1 MSVFKCFV
9 PPPKRPTITGHK
21 GPYVVGEELQLV
33 CRTNGGKP
41 LPSLMWYNGSEPLDP
56 FGTFYQDAPID
67 DIVQTELRIPSL
79 TKWEDSINISCIADQ
94 GVQGVA
100 SQKVSSIQLHVYYS
114 PTVTVPINS
123 IQALEGTYANL
134 TCLVEGNPSPIISW
148 TRDGDSLPQNAETRA
163 QDRWHV
169 RTRTRDLSVVPSE
182 TVRPGFDPE
191 MYRDM
196 SEHAPRRCAL
206 GKGRHFTRLSSLHPG
221 VNGYLTSVGESRI
234 EVSPGDTE
242 WQPHRPFRQLHIS
255 VNSSLLIPR
264 VSRSDSGA
272 YLCEADNGIQPTVTG
287 EINMEV
293 IYTDFH
299 PTLQRIQFYP
309 NYCLPPR
316 IKSSFDGEI
325 SVLYGQNV
333 FRVDCLAE
341 GNPKPNVTW
350 RRKDTNQPYKN
361 PLTLSPLNYQTEGI
375 YVCVAKSKRFP
386 EVTREAFINV
396 IGRPEVVTEA
406 SSVSAAGGDTV
417 ELTCTIAS
425 DPVPEEII
433 WTLAGDDGKKTAY
446 RTGRTGDV
454 FVKKTA
460 VVGDKIQSVLI
471 ISSAESAHTGDY
483 ACIASN
489 MFGQD
494 RQEFRVY
501 VTEVE
506 NGDVLSNKAENSDT
520 PCHLVGSTN
529 REMSD
534 AKVVKD
540 NKDGDTEESSDVVVI
555 AAVTMGV
562 VLGVLFAVMATLCLR
577 ARNIWTSCR
586 LSKSPERGTR
596 RSESFSYCAG
606 SEDELAAKSS
616 LNISSKVP
624 EDELATIE
632 LQKLNGIST
641 HRSTSSL
648 NSQPVV
654 ISSPFTE
661 IKRAEYSRFT
671 TDRSRHCPYYVGEL
685 TNRQETVKLLPS
697 AKRKEDGD
705 ESADT
710 IGSDPEGSDI
720 QAKSTDHYQPEAV
733 TQTNFGTDAKVGQL
747 GGCNVPSDKPAKIPR
762 PSETTALT

>member
-1 MSVFKCFV
+1 MRGRILSTIMDCSGVAPLPWLVLTLLSTVSAALYRIRPESTEVLVNQTVTLYCAFNGLAPSDVVNWYWYNPETDDKLYHISARGRVASEFSRHSIVGSSRRGEYNLRIRDVQPADEGNYRCSVFTVRDAGDARLTVVV
-9 PPPKRPTITGHK
+9 PPTKSPTITGHK

-41 LPSLMWYNGSEPLDP
+41 LPTLMWYNGTEPLDP
-56 FGTFYQDAPID
+56 FGTYYQDAPLD

-79 TKWEDSINISCIADQ
+79 TKWEDSMNISCLADQ

-100 SQKVSSIQLHVYYS
+100 SQKITSIQLQVYYS
-114 PTVTVPINS
+114 PTITVPINS
-123 IQALEGTYANL
+123 LQALEGTYANL
-134 TCLVEGNPSPIISW
+134 TCLWEGNPPPLVSW
-148 TRDGDSLPQNAETRA
+148 TRDGDSLPQNAE
-163 QDRWHV
+163 
-169 RTRTRDLSVVPSE
+169 
-182 TVRPGFDPE
+182 
-191 MYRDM
+191 
-196 SEHAPRRCAL
+196 
-206 GKGRHFTRLSSLHPG
+206 
-221 VNGYLTSVGESRI
+221 
-234 EVSPGDTE
+234 
-242 WQPHRPFRQLHIS
+242 IS
-255 VNSSLLIPR
+255 NSSLLIPR

-272 YLCEADNGIQPTVTG
+272 YLCEADNGIQPRVTG

-293 IYTDFH
+293 IF
-299 PTLQRIQFYP
+299 
-309 NYCLPPR
+309 PPR
-316 IKSSFDGEI
+316 IKSTFDGEI

-333 FRVDCLAE
+333 FKVDCLAE

-350 RRKDTNQPYKN
+350 RRKDTNQPYNN

-375 YVCVAKSKRFP
+375 YVCVARTKRFP

-425 DPVPEEII
+425 DPVPEEIV
-433 WTLAGDDGKKTAY
+433 WTLAGEDGKKTTY

-454 FVKKTA
+454 FVKKTKI
-460 VVGDKIQSVLI
+460 VEDKIQSVLLI
-471 ISSAESAHTGDY
+471 NSAESAHTGDY
-483 ACIASN
+483 VCIASN

-501 VTEVE
+501 VT
-506 NGDVLSNKAENSDT
+506 DD
-520 PCHLVGSTN
+520 
-529 REMSD
+529 
-534 AKVVKD
+534 
-540 NKDGDTEESSDVVVI
+540 SSDVVVI

-577 ARNIWTSCR
+577 ARNIWTCR

-616 LNISSKVP
+616 LNMSSKVP
-624 EDELATIE
+624 EEELATIE

-661 IKRAEYSRFT
+661 IKRVEYSCFT
-671 TDRSRHCPYYVGEL
+671 TDRSRFHDEEEEEKYPRHCPYYVGEL

-697 AKRKEDGD
+697 ARTKEDDDDGCG
-705 ESADT
+705 DT
-710 IGSDPEGSDI
+710 IGSDPGGPADI
-720 QAKSTDHYQPEAV
+720 QAKSTDHYQPEAGS
-733 TQTNFGTDAKVGQL
+733 QTNFV
-747 GGCNVPSDKPAKIPR
+747 
-762 PSETTALT
+762 

>member
-1 MSVFKCFV
+1 MDCSGVAPLPWLVLTLLSTVSAALYRTRPESTEVLVNQTVTLYCAFNGLAPSDVVNWYWYNPEADDKLYHISARGRVASEFSRHSIVGSSRRGEYNLRIRDVQPGDEGNYRCSVFTVRDAGDARLTVVV
-9 PPPKRPTITGHK
+9 PPPKRPKITGHK

-100 SQKVSSIQLHVYYS
+100 SQKVSSIQLHIYYS

-148 TRDGDSLPQNAETRA
+148 TRDGDSLPQNAET
-163 QDRWHV
+163 
-169 RTRTRDLSVVPSE
+169 S
-182 TVRPGFDPE
+182 
-191 MYRDM
+191 
-196 SEHAPRRCAL
+196 
-206 GKGRHFTRLSSLHPG
+206 
-221 VNGYLTSVGESRI
+221 
-234 EVSPGDTE
+234 
-242 WQPHRPFRQLHIS
+242 
-255 VNSSLLIPR
+255 NSSLLIPR

-293 IYTDFH
+293 IF
-299 PTLQRIQFYP
+299 
-309 NYCLPPR
+309 PPR

-501 VTEVE
+501 VTE
-506 NGDVLSNKAENSDT
+506 
-520 PCHLVGSTN
+520 
-529 REMSD
+529 
-534 AKVVKD
+534 
-540 NKDGDTEESSDVVVI
+540 ESSDVVVI

-671 TDRSRHCPYYVGEL
+671 TDRSRCQDEEEEEKYPRHCPYYVGEL

-733 TQTNFGTDAKVGQL
+733 TQTNFV
-747 GGCNVPSDKPAKIPR
+747 
-762 PSETTALT
+762 

>member
-1 MSVFKCFV
+1 MDCSGVAPLPWLVLTLLSTVSAALYRTRPESTEVLVNQTVTLYCAFNGLAPSDVVNWYWYNPEADDKLYHISARGRVASEFSRHSIVGSSRRGEYNLRIRDVQPGDEGNYRCSVFTVRDAGDARLTVVV
-9 PPPKRPTITGHK
+9 PPPKRPKITGHK

-100 SQKVSSIQLHVYYS
+100 SQKVSSIQLHIYYS

-148 TRDGDSLPQNAETRA
+148 TRDGDSLPQNAET
-163 QDRWHV
+163 
-169 RTRTRDLSVVPSE
+169 S
-182 TVRPGFDPE
+182 
-191 MYRDM
+191 
-196 SEHAPRRCAL
+196 
-206 GKGRHFTRLSSLHPG
+206 
-221 VNGYLTSVGESRI
+221 
-234 EVSPGDTE
+234 
-242 WQPHRPFRQLHIS
+242 
-255 VNSSLLIPR
+255 NSSLLIPR

-293 IYTDFH
+293 IF
-299 PTLQRIQFYP
+299 
-309 NYCLPPR
+309 PPR

-501 VTEVE
+501 VTE
-506 NGDVLSNKAENSDT
+506 
-520 PCHLVGSTN
+520 
-529 REMSD
+529 
-534 AKVVKD
+534 
-540 NKDGDTEESSDVVVI
+540 ESSDVVVI

-586 LSKSPERGTR
+586 LSKSQRGTR

-671 TDRSRHCPYYVGEL
+671 TDRSRCQDEEEEEKYPRHCPYYVGEL

-733 TQTNFGTDAKVGQL
+733 TQTNFV
-747 GGCNVPSDKPAKIPR
+747 
-762 PSETTALT
+762 

>member
-1 MSVFKCFV
+1 MANEI

-148 TRDGDSLPQNAETRA
+148 TRDGDSLPQNAET
-163 QDRWHV
+163 
-169 RTRTRDLSVVPSE
+169 S
-182 TVRPGFDPE
+182 
-191 MYRDM
+191 
-196 SEHAPRRCAL
+196 
-206 GKGRHFTRLSSLHPG
+206 
-221 VNGYLTSVGESRI
+221 
-234 EVSPGDTE
+234 
-242 WQPHRPFRQLHIS
+242 
-255 VNSSLLIPR
+255 NSSLLIPR

-325 SVLYGQNV
+325 SVLYGQIV

-494 RQEFRVY
+494 RQDFRVY

-671 TDRSRHCPYYVGEL
+671 TDRSRCQDEEEEEKYPRHCPYYVGEL

-733 TQTNFGTDAKVGQL
+733 TQTNFV
-747 GGCNVPSDKPAKIPR
+747 
-762 PSETTALT
+762 